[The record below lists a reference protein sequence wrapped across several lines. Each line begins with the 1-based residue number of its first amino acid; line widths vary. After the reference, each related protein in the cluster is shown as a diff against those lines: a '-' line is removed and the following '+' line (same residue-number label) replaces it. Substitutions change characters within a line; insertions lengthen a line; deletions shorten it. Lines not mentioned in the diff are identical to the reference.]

1 MKRAG
6 VLVRTARMKTLFA
19 VIFTLLLCACANV
32 QGRFHIVDGRELN
45 LRYSCSSLMQKND
58 FLA

>member
-1 MKRAG
+1 
-6 VLVRTARMKTLFA
+6 MKTLFA
-19 VIFTLLLCACANV
+19 VIFTLLLCDSANV

-45 LRYSCSSLMQKND
+45 LRYSCSSLMQNND